1 MMNISMNIKQN
12 SFKLC
17 MNLAICYV
25 HTIFTLFVYN
35 LVGFE
40 IKTFKPKSKYFNFY
54 YFFTLYNDLN
64 ARNAI
69 YS

>member
-17 MNLAICYV
+17 MNIAICYV
-25 HTIFTLFVYN
+25 HTILTLFVYN
-35 LVGFE
+35 MVGFG
-40 IKTFKPKSKYFNFY
+40 IKTFNPYSKCFNFY
-54 YFFTLYNDLN
+54 YFFTLYDDLN

>member
-17 MNLAICYV
+17 MNIAICYV

-35 LVGFE
+35 MVGFGV
-40 IKTFKPKSKYFNFY
+40 KTFKP
-54 YFFTLYNDLN
+54 
-64 ARNAI
+64 
-69 YS
+69 